1 MNRFSFVAHIPDT
14 RQSLQ
19 TASQI
24 IFENKGNINRIHYDR
39 QIDPHTA
46 FIEVT
51 CTCEDYQAIREKMI
65 SGGFLRT
72 SIRSLPFLKFKVKVP
87 HKSGSLL
94 EFLKITSGSEAG
106 ITSIDFDDT
115 GSMPDIVS
123 VSLILNDTGKAEEL
137 MNVLREAYPIEI
149 LEYDITGESLDRT
162 IFYVRFAQQIRK
174 YLEDDKD
181 EELLMDFLKDINH
194 TVQELTH
201 LGNDPEEVF
210 DNYLRCGEYLQST
223 TGNGFYADVQEIR
236 LSDSLTLF
244 CFQLPG
250 GGSIFLFEN
259 PDEIVM
265 IDTGY
270 GIYAKDARKLFEYYG
285 LDIDGKLKYIV
296 TTHGDADHC
305 GAGGTYEVPA
315 YMHPVTLEIIRRGN
329 RAWGSKS
336 ENSILERVYTTMIA
350 LFSRWN
356 PPREENIRLFPGSS
370 DEFRSI
376 FPIIGR
382 MNIAGVDFE
391 VLISEGGHQSGQLIL
406 FSPDKGLLF
415 TADSLMNFHSF
426 SKDRR
431 TYNSIADFLVT
442 SVNVDS
448 DLARNERKALLEMAS
463 EFEKETG
470 MKCLVCGGHGT
481 ISVLNEEG
489 KLETYE
495 EPEHYTHNLVQ

>member
-1 MNRFSFVAHIPDT
+1 MNRYSFVAHIPDT
-14 RQSLQ
+14 RLSLQ
-19 TASQI
+19 TASEI
-24 IFENKGNINRIHYDR
+24 IFENNGNINRIHYDR

-51 CTCEDYQAIREKMI
+51 CTPGDYTAIRKKMTET
-65 SGGFLRT
+65 GFLRT
-72 SIRSLPFLKFKVKVP
+72 SIRSLPFLKFKVKIPNV
-87 HKSGSLL
+87 SGALL

-106 ITSIDFDDT
+106 ITSIDFDDN
-115 GSMPDIVS
+115 GSMPDTVT
-123 VSLILNDTGKAEEL
+123 VSLILQETERAEEL
-137 MNVLREAYPIEI
+137 MNTLREAYPIEI

-194 TVQELTH
+194 TVQELMH
-201 LGNDPEEVF
+201 LGNDPEEIF
-210 DNYLRCGEYLQST
+210 ANYLKCGEYLLAT

-236 LSDSLTLF
+236 LSDVLTLF

-259 PDEIVM
+259 PEEMVM

-270 GIYAKDARKLFEYYG
+270 GIYANDAGKLFEYYG
-285 LDIDGKLKYIV
+285 IDIGDRLKYII

-305 GAGGTYEVPA
+305 GAGGAYDVPA
-315 YMHPVTLEIIRRGN
+315 YMHPATLEIIRRGN

-356 PPREENIRLFPGSS
+356 PPKEEKIELFSGSS
-370 DEFRSI
+370 DEYRSV
-376 FPIIGR
+376 FPVIDR
-382 MNIAGVDFE
+382 MRIAGVEFE
-391 VLISEGGHQSGQLIL
+391 VLISQGGHQYGQLIL
-406 FSPDKGLLF
+406 FSPESGLLF
-415 TADSLMNFHSF
+415 TADSLMNFQSF
-426 SKDRR
+426 TKDRR
-431 TYNSIADFLVT
+431 NYNSIADFLVT

-448 DLARNERKALLEMAS
+448 DLARSERKALLEIAS
-463 EFEKETG
+463 EYEKETG
-470 MKCLVCGGHGT
+470 RKCLICGGHGT
-481 ISVLNEEG
+481 ISTLNEEG
-489 KLETYE
+489 KLETYGE
-495 EPEHYTHNLVQ
+495 TEHYTHNLVQ

>member
-1 MNRFSFVAHIPDT
+1 MNRYSFVAHIPDT
-14 RQSLQ
+14 RLSLQ

-24 IFENKGNINRIHYDR
+24 IFENNGNINRIHYDR

-51 CTCEDYQAIREKMI
+51 CTPEDYSAIREEMTKT
-65 SGGFLRT
+65 GFLRT
-72 SIRSLPFLKFKVKVP
+72 SIKSLPFLKFKVKIP
-87 HKSGSLL
+87 HVSGSLL

-115 GSMPDIVS
+115 GSMPDMVT
-123 VSLILNDTGKAEEL
+123 VSLILRETERAGEL
-137 MNVLREAYPIEI
+137 MNTLREAYPIEI
-149 LEYDITGESLDRT
+149 LEYDITGDSLDRT
-162 IFYVRFAQQIRK
+162 IFYVRFAQQIRD

-201 LGNDPEEVF
+201 LGNNPEEVF
-210 DNYLRCGEYLQST
+210 DNYLRCGEYLQAT

-236 LSDSLTLF
+236 FSDTLTLF

-250 GGSIFLFEN
+250 GGSIFLFES
-259 PDEIVM
+259 PDEMVM

-285 LDIDGKLKYIV
+285 LDIDSRLNYII

-305 GAGGTYEVPA
+305 GAGGAYDVPA
-315 YMHPVTLEIIRRGN
+315 YMHPATLEIIRRGN

-356 PPREENIRLFPGSS
+356 PPKEENIKLFPESS
-370 DEFRSI
+370 DEFRSG
-376 FPIIGR
+376 FPIIDR
-382 MNIAGVDFE
+382 MTIAGVEFE
-391 VLISEGGHQSGQLIL
+391 ILISQGGHQYGQLIL
-406 FSPDKGLLF
+406 FSPGTGILF

-426 SKDRR
+426 TKDRR
-431 TYNSIADFLVT
+431 NYNSIADFLVT

-448 DLARNERKALLEMAS
+448 DLARSERKALLEIAS
-463 EFEKETG
+463 DYEKDTG
-470 MKCLVCGGHGT
+470 RKCLVCGGHGT
-481 ISVLNEEG
+481 VSILNDEG